1 MHRFLAVHKTL
12 TAVLVVLIALAA
24 VPMLSGQT
32 TLQAQLSLR
41 PVNRDDIATY
51 KLPATTS
58 LTGGLAAVGVG
69 QPFNLE
75 AQVDITV
82 PPGEFSPVTWVLTTK
97 PANSKATFTDS
108 PFPATV
114 LPYEP
119 TDRLVYQ
126 VAGRTVL
133 VPDLPGVYVVSA
145 TVTTSG
151 HGVATLSKMLTA
163 STYAGIGACTLCHSN
178 GPASTPWS
186 QVNAWQKTLHA
197 EIFKDN
203 INGADGA
210 TYATSC
216 WGCHTVGYDAN
227 NTIPNG
233 GFDDVMKQ
241 LGWVPPAVAQPGNF
255 EAMPKALQNVAN
267 IQCENCHGPGSTHIS
282 SGGDP
287 RLISKTFDSGVCGQC
302 HGAATHHIKSMEW
315 GNSGHAV
322 APRDPSGAGREACVG
337 CHTAAGF
344 TGKIAGSTTVDTTYN
359 AITCQTC
366 HEPHGETIPTTNA
379 HLVRALSPVTLAD
392 GTAVTT
398 AGMGTLCINCHQSRQ
413 KAATY
418 VETTVGSAHFGPH
431 SGPQAD
437 MLMGTNAVTYGKKIP
452 SSAHADMVT
461 DTCVT
466 CHMQTPAATDK
477 ALGQVGGHTF
487 KMKFAGTAAIPTSE
501 MVTACQGCHG
511 PDLTTIDFQLMDY
524 DNDGTIDGVQTEVQ
538 HLLDKLSVML
548 PPVGQPKSALTIDS
562 SWTKPQLKAA
572 YNWLFVKNDG
582 SLGIHNTA
590 YAVGLLDA
598 SIKDLSAPA
607 NK

>member
-1 MHRFLAVHKTL
+1 
-12 TAVLVVLIALAA
+12 
-24 VPMLSGQT
+24 
-32 TLQAQLSLR
+32 
-41 PVNRDDIATY
+41 
-51 KLPATTS
+51 
-58 LTGGLAAVGVG
+58 
-69 QPFNLE
+69 
-75 AQVDITV
+75 
-82 PPGEFSPVTWVLTTK
+82 
-97 PANSKATFTDS
+97 
-108 PFPATV
+108 
-114 LPYEP
+114 
-119 TDRLVYQ
+119 
-126 VAGRTVL
+126 
-133 VPDLPGVYVVSA
+133 
-145 TVTTSG
+145 
-151 HGVATLSKMLTA
+151 
-163 STYAGIGACTLCHSN
+163 
-178 GPASTPWS
+178 
-186 QVNAWQKTLHA
+186 
-197 EIFKDN
+197 
-203 INGADGA
+203 
-210 TYATSC
+210 
-216 WGCHTVGYDAN
+216 
-227 NTIPNG
+227 
-233 GFDDVMKQ
+233 
-241 LGWVPPAVAQPGNF
+241 
-255 EAMPKALQNVAN
+255 
-267 IQCENCHGPGSTHIS
+267 
-282 SGGDP
+282 
-287 RLISKTFDSGVCGQC
+287 
-302 HGAATHHIKSMEW
+302 
-315 GNSGHAV
+315 
-322 APRDPSGAGREACVG
+322 VG

-413 KAATY
+413 NAATY
-418 VETTVGSAHFGPH
+418 VETTAGSAHFGPH